1 MVTKYVHVP
10 GYLNFEE
17 YRWSSEQFFL
27 NYTKNTKQKNASIQ
41 NTYVMPLAAIL

>member
-1 MVTKYVHVP
+1 MVPSMYMYQAISILKSIDD
-10 GYLNFEE
+10 LLSN
-17 YRWSSEQFFL
+17 FFL

>member
-1 MVTKYVHVP
+1 MVPSMYMYQAISILKSIDD
-10 GYLNFEE
+10 LSN
-17 YRWSSEQFFL
+17 FFL